1 MYDTEKKVNR
11 LVLTV
16 FSLVTVLLIAL
27 RTVISKKYIEAET
40 GFYVGGK
47 TLVLVFNI
55 VLAVFTVAVLVYPLI
70 KFRKQHLNVRPDGK
84 AMGIVSLILAA
95 GFVYDVYTSMTIF
108 STSKACHHF
117 ISLFTSSRTETTNIV
132 VDIFQGY
139 MLLVGAI
146 FALLS
151 IIYFVIVAF
160 SCLDMTGDYSKRSI
174 LSLAPLWWGVFRAI
188 YFILVPMNFSNIS
201 DLLYE
206 LIMVGFLLLFFS
218 AFARVASRVDGENS
232 VGKAIAYG
240 AGTAVFA
247 AISSVPR
254 LVTRFMGKQ
263 GVVYT
268 SPQDAGEIVFKSD
281 YCFMALAVLVFCTG
295 FVFYALNRIT
305 NGNAY
310 LESTQ
315 EEIEL
320 FELEFEEN
328 ELSQDESDYED
339 EE

>member
-11 LVLTV
+11 IVLTV

-40 GFYVGGK
+40 GFYIGGK
-47 TLVLVFNI
+47 TLVLAFNI
-55 VLAVFTVAVLVYPLI
+55 VLAIFTIAVLAYPLI
-70 KFRKQHLNVRPDGK
+70 KFRKKRLNVRPDGK
-84 AMGIVSLILAA
+84 AMGIVALVLAA

-117 ISLFTSSRTETTNIV
+117 ISLFTSARTETTNIV

-139 MLLVGAI
+139 MLLVGAV

-160 SCLDMTGDYSKRSI
+160 SCLDMARDYSRRSV
-174 LSLAPLWWGVFRAI
+174 LSLSPLWWAVFRAV
-188 YFILVPMNFSNIS
+188 YFILVPMNFSKMS

-218 AFARVASRVDGENS
+218 VFARVASRVDGENS

-240 AGTAVFA
+240 AGAAVFA

-254 LVTRFMGKQ
+254 IIARFSGTQ

-281 YCFMALAVLVFCTG
+281 YCFMALAILVFCAG
-295 FVFYALNRIT
+295 FVFYAMRKIA

-310 LESTQ
+310 LEGTR
-315 EEIEL
+315 EEIDRL
-320 FELEFEEN
+320 ELEIEEE
-328 ELSQDESDYED
+328 ELMTEDSKD